1 MRQQRHYKSAIGVA
15 VAGVA
20 LLMTTMGDMR
30 LHAATILQRE
40 PAIGELRLGQRVLV
54 DDGRDQGSG
63 CGERAESKDVEP
75 PAAASVREAELSEP
89 GEKGQGSRR
98 KRTSRKNTAMRAA
111 AYAAAGSIKSLPIA
125 KITRLRWC
133 GRHSPSDVD

>member
-54 DDGRDQGSG
+54 DDGT
-63 CGERAESKDVEP
+63 CPAGE
-75 PAAASVREAELSEP
+75 
-89 GEKGQGSRR
+89 
-98 KRTSRKNTAMRAA
+98 
-111 AYAAAGSIKSLPIA
+111 IKEVVAVSAPNPRMSSLPLQRRCV
-125 KITRLRWC
+125 KRN
-133 GRHSPSDVD
+133 